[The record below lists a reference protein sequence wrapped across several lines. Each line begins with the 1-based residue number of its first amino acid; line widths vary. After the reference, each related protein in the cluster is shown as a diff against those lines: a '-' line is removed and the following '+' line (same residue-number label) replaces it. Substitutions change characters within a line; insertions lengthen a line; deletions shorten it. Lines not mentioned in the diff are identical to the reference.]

1 MARVTGVG
9 GIFFKTRGDRAA
21 LAAWYQ
27 KNLGMPLEAWGG
39 VILRW
44 PDDRAGDG
52 GVTAWHVA
60 DRDSKWFA
68 PSDSSFMVNYRVDN
82 LDELL
87 AQLREGGV
95 EVVGGPDSDD
105 NGKFAW
111 IMDPDGNKVE
121 LWEPRPKEEK
131 DRGA

>member
-27 KNLGMPLEAWGG
+27 KHLGMPLEAWGG

-44 PDDRAGDG
+44 PADTAGDG
-52 GVTAWHVA
+52 GLTVWHVA
-60 DRDSKWFA
+60 DRDTQWFS
-68 PSDSSFMVNYRVDN
+68 PSDASFMVNYRVDN
-82 LDELL
+82 LDEML

-95 EVVGGPDSDD
+95 EVVGGPESHE

-121 LWEPRPKEEK
+121 LWEPQVRDEPS
-131 DRGA
+131 RSA

>member
-27 KNLGMPLEAWGG
+27 KYLGLQPEEWGG

-44 PDDRAGDG
+44 PDDKAPDG
-52 GVTAWHVA
+52 GLTVWHVA

-68 PSDSSFMVNYRVDN
+68 PSDSSFMVNYRVDD
-82 LDELL
+82 LDEDLEL
-87 AQLREGGV
+87 IERDRVCVAGGSHL
-95 EVVGGPDSDD
+95 PT
-105 NGKFAW
+105 
-111 IMDPDGNKVE
+111 
-121 LWEPRPKEEK
+121 
-131 DRGA
+131 

>member
-27 KNLGMPLEAWGG
+27 KYLGMQPEEWGG

-44 PDDRAGDG
+44 PDDKAPDG
-52 GVTAWHVA
+52 GLTVWHVA

-68 PSDSSFMVNYRVDN
+68 PSDSSFMVNYRVDD
-82 LDELL
+82 LDEML
-87 AQLREGGV
+87 AQFREGGL
-95 EVVGGPDSDD
+95 EIVGGPDSDES
-105 NGKFAW
+105 GKFAW

-121 LWEPRPKEEK
+121 LWEPRAREETDK
-131 DRGA
+131 GA